1 MATCKVARGPT
12 LRGFHVEHLER
23 AGMNESNHAL
33 TTQSAEQRRRILGR
47 LTVVVLA
54 LAGCE
59 SQSKPIEERV
69 AQTPHVESLRFPKA
83 GPETA
88 ATEGEKASRR
98 VSLSSIKPLKRS
110 AAAPVS
116 GASTVVTLAQLDA
129 AVAQREA
136 RRATPAYDAEI
147 DRIAHVGIA
156 GVSTQAVRAAVEQSV
171 TNGAAEEHVQRTSAI
186 SSSLNPLPLTSVGLS
201 AKTATTSDTTAAL
214 RQVEAQNIRALQL
227 AMRGA
232 IYSARTE
239 FSGALRLTAAG
250 LDGGHGDEH
259 LRALQTGV
267 LALAE
272 AEDFVARDAQFG
284 TVPNPAAV
292 VRGHRSG
299 VLDESA
305 ASGKTADEAHA
316 DYLAFARRQLAQAV
330 GSTPCG
336 SVALHGLG
344 KVTAAIAAQQRD
356 AVADGRAKA
365 EVFYLSA
372 LDVDANNYPAA
383 NDLAV
388 LLAENGRFEQARGV
402 IQAGLRVSPQ
412 PAMWNNLASIH
423 ARLGEHQLAAA
434 ARWEAS
440 ALAARLGTGSSTA
453 AAQNV
458 QWVDAPTFAAA
469 AQPHVDV
476 PAQST
481 PARTPQSSFRTTPQ
495 GPEAQPARRPIFTA
509 EQPRRTSLVN

>member
-1 MATCKVARGPT
+1 
-12 LRGFHVEHLER
+12 
-23 AGMNESNHAL
+23 MNESNHAF
-33 TTQSAEQRRRILGR
+33 TTNSAEQRRRNIGR
-47 LTVVVLA
+47 LAVVVLA

-69 AQTPHVESLRFPKA
+69 AETPHVESLRFPKA
-83 GPETA
+83 GSVTTA
-88 ATEGEKASRR
+88 TDVEKAARP
-98 VSLSSIKPLKRS
+98 VTLSSIKPLKKS
-110 AAAPVS
+110 VAAPNS
-116 GASTVVTLAQLDA
+116 PASTVVTLAQLDA

-136 RRATPAYDAEI
+136 RRATPSYDAEI

-156 GVSTQAVRAAVEQSV
+156 GVSAQAVRAAVEQS
-171 TNGAAEEHVQRTSAI
+171 TTSGAAEEHVQRTSATSA
-186 SSSLNPLPLTSVGLS
+186 SSNPLPLTSVGLS
-201 AKTATTSDTTAAL
+201 AKSAMTADTTAAL

-232 IYSARTE
+232 LYSARTE

-259 LRALQTGV
+259 LRALQTGM
-267 LALAE
+267 LALVE

-284 TVPNPAAV
+284 TAPNPAAV

-305 ASGKTADEAHA
+305 ANGKTADEAHA
-316 DYLAFARRQLAQAV
+316 DYLAFARRKLAQAV

-344 KVTAAIAAQQRD
+344 KVTAAVAAQQRD
-356 AVADGRAKA
+356 AIADGRAKA

-388 LLAENGRFEQARGV
+388 LLAENGRLEQARGV
-402 IQAGLRVSPQ
+402 IQTGLRVSAQ

-434 ARWEAS
+434 ARWEAT
-440 ALAARLGTGSSTA
+440 ALAGRLGA
-453 AAQNV
+453 AANSAAAHNV
-458 QWVDAPTFAAA
+458 QWVDASTFAAA

-476 PAQST
+476 PAQPAQTHAPQST
-481 PARTPQSSFRTTPQ
+481 PPAAPH